1 MSAPQR
7 DSRENANRRIF
18 ALRAHP
24 RLGHSDASRELG
36 PVTIMPRSAQRCGTP
51 QDAPTQIALL
61 LQGGGALASFQCGAY
76 QTLHA
81 AGIEPAWAVGIS
93 SGALNATLI
102 AGNPPERR
110 VERLRAF
117 WETISQPALPYPPAL
132 RAWSTFVRGRAGFFR
147 PKPVP
152 TFMQRYWGSEF
163 ESWYDVSPLR
173 GTLERFADFD
183 RINDA
188 RSMRLS
194 LGVVEVQSGQCV
206 YFDNRRE
213 RLTPEH
219 VLASCALPPGFAP
232 VEIDGRHYWDAGLVS
247 NTPLECLLLDPP
259 AVRTLAIAVD
269 LWQAPGTV
277 PVDSTAVTSVMQ
289 DLEYMGRTQALRAAL
304 DAARRAE
311 ASLAALLETVPADC
325 RATAAYD
332 EALATLQTPSLS
344 VLDVI
349 YHDKPCQD
357 YYKTFD
363 FSLPQIEAHWKNGKR
378 AMRAALAREGGM
390 LGLMS
395 SEQPAQA
402 AAA

>member
-1 MSAPQR
+1 
-7 DSRENANRRIF
+7 
-18 ALRAHP
+18 
-24 RLGHSDASRELG
+24 
-36 PVTIMPRSAQRCGTP
+36 MPRSAQRTDAP
-51 QDAPTQIALL
+51 QDAPIDIALL

-76 QTLHA
+76 ETLHL

-93 SGALNATLI
+93 SGALNATLL

-110 VERLRAF
+110 LEQLRAF

-183 RINDA
+183 RINDS
-188 RSMRLS
+188 RTMRLS
-194 LGVVEVQSGQCV
+194 LGVVDVQSGDCV
-206 YFDNRRE
+206 YFDNRRT

-232 VEIDGRHYWDAGLVS
+232 IEIDGRHYWDAGLVS

-259 AVRTLAIAVD
+259 AVPTLAIALD

-277 PVDSTAVTSVMQ
+277 PVESTGVTSVMQ
-289 DLEYMGRTQALRAAL
+289 DLQYTGRTQTIRAAL
-304 DAARRAE
+304 DAAARAK
-311 ASLAALLETVPADC
+311 ASLAALLETVPAD
-325 RATAAYD
+325 RRTSAAYN
-332 EALATLQTPSLS
+332 EALATLQTPALS
-344 VLDVI
+344 ILDVI
-349 YHDKPCQD
+349 YDDKPCQD

-363 FSLPQIEAHWKNGKR
+363 FSWPLIETHWKKGTR
-378 AMRAALAREGGM
+378 AMRAALARDGEIFGPIPER
-390 LGLMS
+390 S
-395 SEQPAQA
+395 FESA
-402 AAA
+402 AA